1 MKKCILDFMKRG
13 LLASAGGP
21 LVMAIVLFILGCNGT
36 VETLDVFDVVKGILS
51 VTLMAFIAAGITAVY
66 QVEQLPLPIA
76 IGLHCIALYFDYLLI
91 YLFNGWLL
99 NQLIPILIFT
109 GSFLIGFA
117 VIWLFVWLN
126 IRKKASTLNSKLHK

>member
-21 LVMAIVLFILGCNGT
+21 LVMAIVFFILGCNGT

>member
-21 LVMAIVLFILGCNGT
+21 LVMAIVFFILGCNGT

-66 QVEQLPLPIA
+66 QIEQLPLPIA

-91 YLFNGWLL
+91 YLFNGLLL
-99 NQLIPILIFT
+99 NQLVPILIFT

-126 IRKKASTLNSKLHK
+126 IRKKTSTLNSKLHK

>member
-1 MKKCILDFMKRG
+1 MKRG

-109 GSFLIGFA
+109 GSFLS
-117 VIWLFVWLN
+117 L
-126 IRKKASTLNSKLHK
+126 

>member
-21 LVMAIVLFILGCNGT
+21 LVMAIVFFILGCNGT
-36 VETLDVFDVVKGILS
+36 VKTLDVFDVVKGILS